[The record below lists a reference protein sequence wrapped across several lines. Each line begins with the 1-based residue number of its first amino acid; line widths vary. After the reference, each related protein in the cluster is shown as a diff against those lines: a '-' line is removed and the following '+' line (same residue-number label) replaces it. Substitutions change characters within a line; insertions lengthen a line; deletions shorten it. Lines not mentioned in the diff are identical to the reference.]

1 MGSDEPIQPSPL
13 NSLKLLFVHGCSFS
27 GGNGSCQMRAGPPAV
42 AYSQTIMLLD
52 KRD

>member
-1 MGSDEPIQPSPL
+1 MDSDGPIQPSPL
-13 NSLKLLFVHGCSFS
+13 NSLLLLFVHGCSF
-27 GGNGSCQMRAGPPAV
+27 GGGDASSQMKDGPPAV